1 MVQRSAARHQGKEE
15 LFLEVAREEPPLQ
28 QKQKLEKVTFSF
40 SKLSQ
45 IVKKSVS
52 LCGQHPF
59 DCFETY
65 LKQQKQ
71 KQNLETLTRSGSEL
85 SQRYIGKYFFYIDK
99 MLLIVVKNI

>member
-1 MVQRSAARHQGKEE
+1 M
-15 LFLEVAREEPPLQ
+15 AREEPPLQ

-85 SQRYIGKYFFYIDK
+85 SQRYIGKYFFDIYK
-99 MLLIVVKNI
+99 MLLIVLKNI